1 MQRRAFASS
10 LVKQHVARM
19 SAAICGIVIDQP
31 RCCSRMSLR
40 SSGLPS
46 TRRSAKTTLRRSGR
60 GPAAAKR
67 TGGASFFV
75 PSQRGAVRK
84 VAAPWR
90 ALTARRHRVWRLA
103 PHGRGARARR
113 RSTAAFS
120 RVRVAHKPQVAVLS
134 RICAELLAVR
144 ALAAGHSVR
153 RVRSPKPPRER
164 RVQNRGPQGP
174 PPPAP
179 PPFAPVAPSSERGNC
194 RFSMATSGSQ
204 PKTLEIL
211 KSCTTVLVDLVRRPT
226 GSSGDR

>member
-1 MQRRAFASS
+1 MPLAGGAE
-10 LVKQHVARM
+10 
-19 SAAICGIVIDQP
+19 
-31 RCCSRMSLR
+31 
-40 SSGLPS
+40 SSGDSANRSCADRSPHERS
-46 TRRSAKTTLRRSGR
+46 DMRDRDRSASLLLPDVALLIRATVGDKANAPPARLRLVAS
-60 GPAAAKR
+60 KR
-67 TGGASFFV
+67 AGCASFFV
-75 PSQRGAVRK
+75 PLAKGGQSAGRRSVRK

-120 RVRVAHKPQVAVLS
+120 RVRVARKPQVAVLS

-144 ALAAGHSVR
+144 ALAAGRIVR

-179 PPFAPVAPSSERGNC
+179 PPFAPVAPFR
-194 RFSMATSGSQ
+194 
-204 PKTLEIL
+204 
-211 KSCTTVLVDLVRRPT
+211 
-226 GSSGDR
+226 

>member
-1 MQRRAFASS
+1 KTRGQ
-10 LVKQHVARM
+10 
-19 SAAICGIVIDQP
+19 SAG
-31 RCCSRMSLR
+31 
-40 SSGLPS
+40 
-46 TRRSAKTTLRRSGR
+46 RRS
-60 GPAAAKR
+60 
-67 TGGASFFV
+67 
-75 PSQRGAVRK
+75 VRK

-153 RVRSPKPPRER
+153 RVRSPKPPCGR

-179 PPFAPVAPSSERGNC
+179 PPFAPVAPSSERGSC

-204 PKTLEIL
+204 PEKSVIL
-211 KSCTTVLVDLVRRPT
+211 IFCTNRLVGGLIRRPT
-226 GSSGDR
+226 GSPGDRAVGRNSEAHCAMFAVG